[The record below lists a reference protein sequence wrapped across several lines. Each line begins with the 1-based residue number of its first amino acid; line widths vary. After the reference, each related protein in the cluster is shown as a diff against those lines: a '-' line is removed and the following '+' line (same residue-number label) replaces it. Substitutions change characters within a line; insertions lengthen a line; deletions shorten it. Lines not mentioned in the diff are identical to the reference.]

1 MAAINGTLI
10 LLEDN
15 GTAFALT
22 TSATLN
28 VEMDLPDASSKQS
41 SGWANHIQGQ
51 RSFSVDL
58 DGLADFEVSGSVQ
71 VLIDHILDRTTV
83 SIEFEPDAGF
93 AGGTKGYSYQG
104 SASVSSV
111 SVVASNEDTATLSG
125 SFVGTGALTKVIMS

>member
-10 LLEDN
+10 VLNDN

-41 SGWANHIQGQ
+41 SGWADHIQGQ

-71 VLIDHILDRTTV
+71 VLVDYILNRTTV
-83 SIEFEPDAGF
+83 SIEFEPSAGF

-104 SASVSSV
+104 DVSCSSV
-111 SVVASNEDTATLSG
+111 SIVAANEDTATLSG
-125 SFVGTGALTKVIMS
+125 SFVGTGELTKVIMS

>member
-58 DGLADFEVSGSVQ
+58 DGLADFEVNGSVQ

-83 SIEFEPDAGF
+83 AIEFEPSAGF

-111 SVVASNEDTATLSG
+111 SVVAANEDTATLSG
-125 SFVGTGALTKVIMS
+125 SFVGTGALTKVLMS

>member
-41 SGWANHIQGQ
+41 NGWANHIQGQ

-83 SIEFEPDAGF
+83 AIEFEPDAGF

-125 SFVGTGALTKVIMS
+125 TFVGTGALTKVIMS